1 MTRSKTKAMVIAS
14 LIAAFYTALTLALA
28 PISYGPVQMRLSE
41 ALTILPAYSPTGIVG
56 VTLGC
61 AVANLVGF
69 LTGANILG
77 ALDILFGTLATL
89 VAAMLSWLL
98 RRVRFR
104 GLPILAPLPPVLINA
119 AFIGAELYV
128 VMGAG
133 KNLAVFWTQAL
144 LVGLGQLV
152 PCYLLGLLLFY
163 TLSRTGLDKKL
174 LD

>member
-77 ALDILFGTLATL
+77 ALDSLFGTNSCLIKVHFKWEKPPWVTPLGPPVEAR
-89 VAAMLSWLL
+89 VPSSGLL
-98 RRVRFR
+98 NEQDLGDAVSK
-104 GLPILAPLPPVLINA
+104 PLPK
-119 AFIGAELYV
+119 GAWHPLE
-128 VMGAG
+128 
-133 KNLAVFWTQAL
+133 T
-144 LVGLGQLV
+144 
-152 PCYLLGLLLFY
+152 
-163 TLSRTGLDKKL
+163 LDKRSRPSGARIKSL
-174 LD
+174 QAADSICCL